1 VTSVTNTPINLPPT
15 SLVFVG
21 DVYGAGPEGT
31 NITLTIDNVLS
42 SPGTYGSNTKIPTF
56 TVNSKGQ
63 ITSISEVTVGG
74 GTGTVTSVSVTPGTG
89 ISASVAN
96 PTTTPNITIT
106 NTAPDQTVV
115 LNNGT
120 GINVTGTY
128 PNFTISATGTGSGTL
143 VALPFTTDHLA
154 ITNNQYAIGDL
165 VWYLGD
171 VYRCIAN
178 NDSLTPSTSP
188 LYWTNLGAGYPLV
201 QQPIDWNSTSGN
213 NQILNKPTIPTNIVT
228 GTGTA
233 TRVAFWNTTSS
244 LSSDSSLYWDNV
256 NKRLG
261 VGGTPGA
268 YTLEVLGSGF
278 FNADLFIA
286 NQSKLIFSTNS
297 IYIRPELVSSVYEDL
312 AFYTNNSE
320 KLRIKANGDVV
331 IGTLGGVGTR
341 MVVASSTGVLSTQ
354 AIPTGTVT
362 GVTATS
368 PITSSGGTAPVIST
382 SMATNKLIGR
392 STAGVGVME
401 EITVG
406 TGLSLSGGTLN
417 ATAQVPGFE
426 MNFLLMGA

>member
-1 VTSVTNTPINLPPT
+1 MAVVKKYLHDLDLVRNKLMNPLLNPLTSSQRLAL
-15 SLVFVG
+15 SLTLA
-21 DVYGAGPEGT
+21 DEGYT
-31 NITLTIDNVLS
+31 TFDTTLNNIYVWD
-42 SPGTYGSNTKIPTF
+42 GSTW
-56 TVNSKGQ
+56 
-63 ITSISEVTVGG
+63 ITSSGG
-74 GTGTVTSVSVTPGTG
+74 GSGTVTSVGVTSGTG

-128 PNFTISATGTGSGTL
+128 PNFTIAATGTGGGTL

-154 ITNNQYAIGDL
+154 TTNNEYVVGDI

-188 LYWTNLGAGYPLV
+188 AYWTLLGAGFPLV
-201 QQPIDWNSTSGN
+201 QQPVDWNSTSGN
-213 NQILNKPTIPTNIVT
+213 NQILNKPT
-228 GTGTA
+228 
-233 TRVAFWNTTSS
+233 
-244 LSSDSSLYWDNV
+244 
-256 NKRLG
+256 
-261 VGGTPGA
+261 
-268 YTLEVLGSGF
+268 
-278 FNADLFIA
+278 
-286 NQSKLIFSTNS
+286 
-297 IYIRPELVSSVYEDL
+297 
-312 AFYTNNSE
+312 
-320 KLRIKANGDVV
+320 
-331 IGTLGGVGTR
+331 
-341 MVVASSTGVLSTQ
+341 
-354 AIPTGTVT
+354 IPTGTVT

-382 SMATNKLIGR
+382 SMATDRLIGR
-392 STAGVGVME
+392 TTAGVGVME

-406 TGLSLSGGTLN
+406 TGLTLSGGTLN